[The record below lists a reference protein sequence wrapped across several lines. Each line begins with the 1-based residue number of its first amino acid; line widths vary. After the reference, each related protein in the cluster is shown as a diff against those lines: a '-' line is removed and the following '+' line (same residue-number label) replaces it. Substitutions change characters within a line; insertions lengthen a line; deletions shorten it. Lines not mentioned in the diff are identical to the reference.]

1 MSALTRRVV
10 GVSAAMVAVVLLASL
25 SLTAIAQAQT
35 TPTITSVTV
44 SDITMT
50 SATVT
55 VNLADADDGTTVY
68 LKYGPVN
75 AHPPTNPRPAAY
87 NLYGN
92 IAADGMIHKAS
103 RVDEDAPPL
112 DEDSLSGAAVFN
124 LPDTPFRLSDSTIDT
139 MKLPGGIQDLWSDYD
154 VKVEASLE
162 QDFSSGVV
170 TENFTTLPPTID
182 GYWGAAGKTSIR
194 IHAHLSNFSGK
205 EQTVYYRYR
214 AEGSD
219 TWIEGSYTIPWIN
232 QTTDNIQEATGLASH
247 TPYVIE
253 VSSDPT
259 FPADKTST
267 STRSTLPPDLVRM
280 GVRKITETEATI
292 NAVMDY
298 PNGRD
303 YSMSCRSRPDNDPG
317 DWSNSFGGSMDGFVG
332 SATARSLAANSPYD
346 YKCFLTFSIS
356 PQQSTPMESRLKTLG
371 TDPALAEISAT
382 LSGRTATITVALSNT
397 DGNNNDVYLRHREYP
412 TEEWGASLPRAT
424 TTAIAVWS
432 TPLTDDTVHEFEASL
447 DTTFPELGKLTLY
460 LVVGN
465 PPYATVPDSDS
476 STPPDDG
483 TTPPDDGTTPPDGG
497 TTPPDEGNTPPPE
510 DTNTPPEDNNN
521 GGGNQNNNPPPQN
534 NGGGGGGFG
543 GGGGGFGG
551 GSQTRNT
558 APNFRDSARDMRTV
572 PENSEEG
579 VTVGEPIVAWD
590 PQNDV
595 ITFSLRGD
603 DAEPFTIDRKTGQI
617 LVGPDAILDYE
628 AQNVHVVTLVVT
640 DPDGDTATTEVEIH
654 LTDVKLPGKADIFDV
669 ANNHNERLEKEEVEA
684 AAAAYGLGLITKL
697 EILFIVKYYYTTELA
712 AIDFDNLP
720 SMVDK
725 YDVNADSIIDRDEV
739 LTALQD
745 FMAGRLSRADMREI
759 VQVYYTTIEDATQEA
774 EPAQT

>member
-1 MSALTRRVV
+1 MTALTRRVV

-35 TPTITSVTV
+35 TPTITSITV

-55 VNLADADDGTTVY
+55 VNLADAPDETTVY
-68 LKYGPVN
+68 LKYGPLN

-92 IAADGMIHKAS
+92 IADDGMIHKAS

-170 TENFTTLPPTID
+170 TENFTTLPPEVD
-182 GYWGAAGKTSIR
+182 GHWGAPDKTSIR
-194 IHAHLSNFSGK
+194 IHAHLSNFSGR

-267 STRSTLPPDLVRM
+267 HTRRTLPPDLVRM

-298 PNGRD
+298 PNGMD
-303 YSMSCRSRPDNDPG
+303 YTMSCLYREDGDPG
-317 DWSNSFGGSMDGFVG
+317 DWSSRFNGSMVGFVG
-332 SATARSLAANSPYD
+332 SATVMSLTADSVRD
-346 YKCFLTFSIS
+346 YKCFLTFIIS

-371 TDPALAEISAT
+371 TDTALTEISAT
-382 LSGRTATITVALSNT
+382 LSGTSATITVDLANT
-397 DGNNNDVYLRHREYP
+397 DGTNNDVYLRHREYP
-412 TEEWGASLPRAT
+412 TEEWGAE
-424 TTAIAVWS
+424 S
-432 TPLTDDTVHEFEASL
+432 TSYYHSH
-447 DTTFPELGKLTLY
+447 
-460 LVVGN
+460 
-465 PPYATVPDSDS
+465 
-476 STPPDDG
+476 
-483 TTPPDDGTTPPDGG
+483 
-497 TTPPDEGNTPPPE
+497 
-510 DTNTPPEDNNN
+510 
-521 GGGNQNNNPPPQN
+521 
-534 NGGGGGGFG
+534 
-543 GGGGGFGG
+543 
-551 GSQTRNT
+551 
-558 APNFRDSARDMRTV
+558 RTV
-572 PENSEEG
+572 GAP
-579 VTVGEPIVAWD
+579 
-590 PQNDV
+590 
-595 ITFSLRGD
+595 R
-603 DAEPFTIDRKTGQI
+603 
-617 LVGPDAILDYE
+617 
-628 AQNVHVVTLVVT
+628 
-640 DPDGDTATTEVEIH
+640 
-654 LTDVKLPGKADIFDV
+654 
-669 ANNHNERLEKEEVEA
+669 
-684 AAAAYGLGLITKL
+684 
-697 EILFIVKYYYTTELA
+697 
-712 AIDFDNLP
+712 
-720 SMVDK
+720 
-725 YDVNADSIIDRDEV
+725 
-739 LTALQD
+739 
-745 FMAGRLSRADMREI
+745 
-759 VQVYYTTIEDATQEA
+759 
-774 EPAQT
+774 